1 MRRDGYWV
9 EVISTG
15 DEILF
20 GRIVDTNSAWI
31 ARRAAELGVW
41 LRRVT
46 SVGDDLGEI
55 SGVLREALGRGPD
68 LVLFT
73 GGLGPSED
81 DLTVEAIGLALGRDV
96 VFDQGAVERIRRRYE
111 ERGIHDT
118 VRGERMARVVDG
130 SRALQNPVGMATGME
145 LVEGGSTIMTFPG
158 VPSEMKAMFDAYA
171 APMIEG
177 RTSSRFAANTVV
189 ARVVFRDFFPVYRR
203 MQADYPD
210 VYIKNAATPP
220 ESPEERVSVRDITV
234 DVVAEGGSREESVGI
249 LGGVLA
255 EFGRRL
261 GEVGGRLILDAEVQ
275 RS

>member
-1 MRRDGYWV
+1 MLRDGYYV

-31 ARRAAELGVW
+31 ARRAAELGAP

-55 SGVLREALGRGPD
+55 SGVLREALEREAD
-68 LVLFT
+68 LILFT

-81 DLTVEAIGLALGRDV
+81 DLTVDAIGLALSREV
-96 VFDQGAVERIRRRYE
+96 VLDQGAVEWIRKKYA
-111 ERGIHDT
+111 ERGLHNT
-118 VRGERMARVVDG
+118 TRGERMARVVDG
-130 SRALQNPVGMATGME
+130 SRALENPVGMATGME

-171 APMIEG
+171 APLIEG
-177 RTSSRFAANTVV
+177 RTTSRFAANTVV
-189 ARVVFRDFFPVYRR
+189 ARVVFKEFFPKYLG

-220 ESPEERVSVRDITV
+220 ESPEERAKVKDITV
-234 DVVAEGGSREESVGI
+234 DVVAEGGSREESAKI
-249 LGGVLA
+249 LDEVLA
-255 EFGRRL
+255 EFDRRL
-261 GEVGGRLILDAEVQ
+261 GEVGGRLILDGEPK

>member
-1 MRRDGYWV
+1 MRGGGYWV

-31 ARRAAELGVW
+31 ARRAAELGAP

-46 SVGDDLGEI
+46 SVGDDLEEI
-55 SGVLREALGRGPD
+55 SGVLKDAVGRSPD
-68 LVLFT
+68 LILFT
-73 GGLGPSED
+73 GGLGPSKD

-96 VFDQGAVERIRRRYE
+96 VHDQGAVERIRKRYA
-111 ERGIHDT
+111 ERGIHNSA
-118 VRGERMARVVDG
+118 RGERMARVVDG
-130 SRALQNPVGMATGME
+130 SRALVNPVGMATGME

-171 APMIEG
+171 APLIEG
-177 RTSSRFAANTVV
+177 GSASRFAANTVV
-189 ARVVFRDFFPVYRR
+189 ARVVFRDFFPVYRG

-220 ESPEERVSVRDITV
+220 EAPEERVRVKDITV
-234 DVVAEGGSREESVGI
+234 DVVAEGESREESLGI
-249 LGGVLA
+249 LGEVLA
-255 EFGRRL
+255 EFDRRL
-261 GEVGGRLILDAEVQ
+261 EEVGGKLILDAEVQ

>member
-1 MRRDGYWV
+1 MRSSGYWV

-31 ARRAAELGVW
+31 ARRAAELGAP
-41 LRRVT
+41 LRRIT
-46 SVGDDLGEI
+46 SVGDDLEEL
-55 SGVLREALGRGPD
+55 SGILRDALGRGPD
-68 LVLFT
+68 LILFT

-81 DLTVEAIGLALGRDV
+81 DLTVQAISLALGRDV
-96 VFDQGAVERIRRRYE
+96 VLDQGAVERIRRRYE

-118 VRGERMARVVDG
+118 VRGEKMARVVDG
-130 SRALQNPVGMATGME
+130 SRALENPVGMATGME
-145 LVEGGSTIMTFPG
+145 FVEGGSTVMTFPG

-171 APMIEG
+171 APLIEG
-177 RTSSRFAANTVV
+177 RSTSRFAANTVV
-189 ARVVFRDFFPVYRR
+189 ARVVFRDFFPVYRG

-220 ESPEERVSVRDITV
+220 EAPEERVRMKDITV
-234 DVVAEGGSREESVGI
+234 DVVVEGGSREESEFI
-249 LGGVLA
+249 LGEVLA

-261 GEVGGRLILDAEVQ
+261 GGVGGRLILDAEIQ

>member
-1 MRRDGYWV
+1 MLRDGYYV

-31 ARRAAELGVW
+31 ARRAAELGAP

-55 SGVLREALGRGPD
+55 SGVLREALEREAD
-68 LVLFT
+68 LILFT

-81 DLTVEAIGLALGRDV
+81 DLTVDAIGLALSREV
-96 VFDQGAVERIRRRYE
+96 VLDQGAVEWIRKKYA
-111 ERGIHDT
+111 ERGLHNT
-118 VRGERMARVVDG
+118 TRGERMARVVDG
-130 SRALQNPVGMATGME
+130 SRALENPVGMATGME

-171 APMIEG
+171 APLIEG
-177 RTSSRFAANTVV
+177 RTTSRFAANTVV
-189 ARVVFRDFFPVYRR
+189 ARVVFREFFPKYLE

-220 ESPEERVSVRDITV
+220 ESPEERAKVKDITV
-234 DVVAEGGSREESVGI
+234 DVVAEGGSREESAKI
-249 LGGVLA
+249 LDEVLA
-255 EFGRRL
+255 EFDRRL
-261 GEVGGRLILDAEVQ
+261 GEVGGRLILDGEPK

>member
-1 MRRDGYWV
+1 MRRSGYWV

-31 ARRAAELGVW
+31 ARRAAELGAP

-55 SGVLREALGRGPD
+55 SGILRDALGRGPD
-68 LVLFT
+68 LILFT

-81 DLTVEAIGLALGRDV
+81 DLTVEAIGQALGRDV
-96 VFDQGAVERIRRRYE
+96 VLDQGAVERIRRRYE

-118 VRGERMARVVDG
+118 ARGVKMARVVDG
-130 SRALQNPVGMATGME
+130 SRALENPVGMATGME
-145 LVEGGSTIMTFPG
+145 LVEGGSTVMTFPG
-158 VPSEMKAMFDAYA
+158 VPSEMKVMFDAYA
-171 APMIEG
+171 APLIEG
-177 RTSSRFAANTVV
+177 RSASRFAANTVV
-189 ARVVFRDFFPVYRR
+189 ARVVFRDFFPVYRG

-220 ESPEERVSVRDITV
+220 EAPEERAKVKDITV
-234 DVVAEGGSREESVGI
+234 DVVAEGGSREESESI
-249 LGGVLA
+249 LGEVLA

-261 GEVGGRLILDAEVQ
+261 GEVGGSLILDAEVQ

>member
-1 MRRDGYWV
+1 MLRDGYYV

-31 ARRAAELGVW
+31 ARRAAELGAP

-55 SGVLREALGRGPD
+55 SGVLREALEREAD
-68 LVLFT
+68 LILFT

-81 DLTVEAIGLALGRDV
+81 DLTVDAIGLALSREV
-96 VFDQGAVERIRRRYE
+96 VLDQGAVEWIRKKYA
-111 ERGIHDT
+111 ERGLHNT
-118 VRGERMARVVDG
+118 TRGERMARVVDG
-130 SRALQNPVGMATGME
+130 SRALENPVGMATGME

-171 APMIEG
+171 APLIEG
-177 RTSSRFAANTVV
+177 RTTSSFAANTVV
-189 ARVVFRDFFPVYRR
+189 ARVVFKEFFPKYLG

-220 ESPEERVSVRDITV
+220 ESPEERAKVKDITV
-234 DVVAEGGSREESVGI
+234 DVVAKGGSREESAKI
-249 LGGVLA
+249 LDEVLA
-255 EFGRRL
+255 EFDRRL
-261 GEVGGRLILDAEVQ
+261 GEVGGRLILDGEPK

>member
-9 EVISTG
+9 EVVSTG

-31 ARRAAELGVW
+31 ARRAAELGAR

-46 SVGDDLGEI
+46 SVGDDLDEI
-55 SGVLREALGRGPD
+55 SEVLREVVGRGPD
-68 LVLFT
+68 LILFT

-81 DLTVEAIGLALGRDV
+81 DLTVEAIGLTLGRDV
-96 VFDQGAVERIRRRYE
+96 VYDQGAVERIRRRYE
-111 ERGIHDT
+111 ERGIRST
-118 VRGERMARVVDG
+118 ARGERMARVVDG
-130 SRALQNPVGMATGME
+130 SRALENLVGMATGME

-158 VPSEMKAMFDAYA
+158 VPSEMKAMFNAYA
-171 APMIEG
+171 APLIEG
-177 RTSSRFAANTVV
+177 GTTSRFAANTVV

-203 MQADYPD
+203 MQVDYPD

-220 ESPEERVSVRDITV
+220 EAPEERLRVKDITV
-234 DVVAEGGSREESVGI
+234 DVVVEGGSREESE
-249 LGGVLA
+249 GVLEEVLA
-255 EFGRRL
+255 DFDRRL
-261 GEVGGRLILDAEVQ
+261 GEVGGRLILDLEPG

>member
-9 EVISTG
+9 EVVSTG

-31 ARRAAELGVW
+31 ARRAAELGAR
-41 LRRVT
+41 LRRIT
-46 SVGDDLGEI
+46 SVGDDLDEI
-55 SGVLREALGRGPD
+55 SEVLREVVGRSPD
-68 LVLFT
+68 LILFT

-81 DLTVEAIGLALGRDV
+81 DLTVEAIGLTLGRDV

-111 ERGIHDT
+111 ERGIRST
-118 VRGERMARVVDG
+118 ARGERMARVVDG
-130 SRALQNPVGMATGME
+130 SRALENLVGMATGME

-158 VPSEMKAMFDAYA
+158 VPSEMKAMFNAYA
-171 APMIEG
+171 APLIEG
-177 RTSSRFAANTVV
+177 GTTSRFAANTVV

-203 MQADYPD
+203 MQVDYPD

-220 ESPEERVSVRDITV
+220 EAPEERLRVKDITV
-234 DVVAEGGSREESVGI
+234 DVVVEGGSREESEGV
-249 LGGVLA
+249 LEEVLA
-255 EFGRRL
+255 EFDRRL
-261 GEVGGRLILDAEVQ
+261 GEVGGRLILDLEPG

>member
-55 SGVLREALGRGPD
+55 SGVLREALRRGPD

-96 VFDQGAVERIRRRYE
+96 VLDQGAVERIRRRYE

-130 SRALQNPVGMATGME
+130 SRALENPVGMATGME

-171 APMIEG
+171 APLIEG

-203 MQADYPD
+203 MQVDYPD

-220 ESPEERVSVRDITV
+220 ESPEERMRVKDITV
-234 DVVAEGGSREESVGI
+234 DVVAEGGSREESAGI
-249 LGGVLA
+249 LGEVLA
-255 EFGRRL
+255 EFDRRL
-261 GEVGGRLILDAEVQ
+261 GEVGGRLILDAKVQ

>member
-46 SVGDDLGEI
+46 SVGDDLKEI
-55 SGVLREALGRGPD
+55 SGVLREALERGPD
-68 LVLFT
+68 LILFT

-81 DLTVEAIGLALGRDV
+81 DLTVEAIGLAVGRDV
-96 VFDQGAVERIRRRYE
+96 VLDQGAVERIRRRYE

-130 SRALQNPVGMATGME
+130 SRALENPVGMATGME
-145 LVEGGSTIMTFPG
+145 VVEGRSTVMTFPG

-171 APMIEG
+171 APLIEG
-177 RTSSRFAANTVV
+177 RTASRFAANTVV
-189 ARVVFRDFFPVYRR
+189 ARVVFRDFFPVYRG

-210 VYIKNAATPP
+210 VYIKNAATSP
-220 ESPEERVSVRDITV
+220 ESPEERVRVKDITV
-234 DVVAEGGSREESVGI
+234 DVVAEGGSREESGGI
-249 LGGVLA
+249 LGEVLA
-255 EFGRRL
+255 EFDRRL

>member
-1 MRRDGYWV
+1 MLRDGYNV

-31 ARRAAELGVW
+31 ARRAAELGAP

-46 SVGDDLGEI
+46 SVGDDLQEI
-55 SGVLREALGRGPD
+55 SGVLKGAMDREAD
-68 LVLFT
+68 LILFT
-73 GGLGPSED
+73 GGLGPSRD
-81 DLTVEAIGLALGRDV
+81 DLTVDAIGLALNRDV
-96 VFDQGAVERIRRRYE
+96 VRDQGAVEWIRRKYA
-111 ERGIHDT
+111 ERGLHNT
-118 VRGERMARVVDG
+118 TRGERMARVVDG
-130 SRALQNPVGMATGME
+130 SRALENPVGMATGME
-145 LVEGGSTIMTFPG
+145 LVEGSSTIMTFPG

-171 APMIEG
+171 APLIEG
-177 RTSSRFAANTVV
+177 GSASRFAANTVV

-220 ESPEERVSVRDITV
+220 EAPEERVKVKDITV
-234 DVVAEGGSREESVGI
+234 DLVAEGGSQEESELI
-249 LGGVLA
+249 LEEVLA
-255 EFGRRL
+255 EFSRRL
-261 GEVGGRLILDAEVQ
+261 GEVGGKLILDAEVQ

>member
-1 MRRDGYWV
+1 MRLDGYWV

-31 ARRAAELGVW
+31 ARRAAELGAPV
-41 LRRVT
+41 RRVT

-55 SGVLREALGRGPD
+55 SGVLREAVGRGPD
-68 LVLFT
+68 LILFT

-96 VFDQGAVERIRRRYE
+96 VHDQGAVERIRRRYA
-111 ERGIHDT
+111 ERGIHNT
-118 VRGERMARVVDG
+118 VRGERMARVLAG
-130 SRALQNPVGMATGME
+130 SRALENPVGMATGME
-145 LVEGGSTIMTFPG
+145 LVVGASTIMTFPG

-171 APMIEG
+171 APLIEG
-177 RTSSRFAANTVV
+177 GSASRFAANTVV
-189 ARVVFRDFFPVYRR
+189 ARVVFRNFFPVYRR
-203 MQADYPD
+203 MQADFPD

-220 ESPEERVSVRDITV
+220 EAPEERAKVKDITV
-234 DVVAEGGSREESVGI
+234 DVVAEGGSQEKSELI
-249 LGGVLA
+249 LGEVLA
-255 EFGRRL
+255 EFSRRL
-261 GEVGGRLILDAEVQ
+261 TEVGGKLILDAEVQ

>member
-46 SVGDDLGEI
+46 SVGDDLKEI

-96 VFDQGAVERIRRRYE
+96 VLDQGAVERIRRRYE

-130 SRALQNPVGMATGME
+130 SRALENPVGMATGME
-145 LVEGGSTIMTFPG
+145 VVEGRSTVMTFPG

-171 APMIEG
+171 APLIEG
-177 RTSSRFAANTVV
+177 RTTSRFAANTVV

-210 VYIKNAATPP
+210 VYIKNAAT
-220 ESPEERVSVRDITV
+220 SPEERVRVKDITV
-234 DVVAEGGSREESVGI
+234 DVVAEGGSQEESRGI
-249 LGGVLA
+249 LGEVLA
-255 EFGRRL
+255 EFDRRL

>member
-9 EVISTG
+9 EVVSTG

-31 ARRAAELGVW
+31 ARRAAELGAR

-46 SVGDDLGEI
+46 SVGDDLDEI
-55 SGVLREALGRGPD
+55 SEVLREVVGRGPD
-68 LVLFT
+68 LILFT

-81 DLTVEAIGLALGRDV
+81 DLTVEAIGLTLGRDV

-111 ERGIHDT
+111 ERGIRST
-118 VRGERMARVVDG
+118 ARGERMARVVDG
-130 SRALQNPVGMATGME
+130 SRALENLVGMATGME

-158 VPSEMKAMFDAYA
+158 VPSEMKAMFNAYA
-171 APMIEG
+171 APLIEG
-177 RTSSRFAANTVV
+177 GTTSRFAANTVV

-203 MQADYPD
+203 MQVDYPD

-220 ESPEERVSVRDITV
+220 EAPEERLRVKDITV
-234 DVVAEGGSREESVGI
+234 DVVVEGGSREESEGV
-249 LGGVLA
+249 LEEVLA
-255 EFGRRL
+255 EFDRRL
-261 GEVGGRLILDAEVQ
+261 GEVGGRLILDLEPG

>member
-111 ERGIHDT
+111 ERGIRDT
-118 VRGERMARVVDG
+118 ARGERMARVVDG
-130 SRALQNPVGMATGME
+130 SRALENPVGMATGME
-145 LVEGGSTIMTFPG
+145 LVEGGSTVMTFPG

-171 APMIEG
+171 APLIEG

-189 ARVVFRDFFPVYRR
+189 ARVVFREFFPIYLG

-220 ESPEERVSVRDITV
+220 ESPEERAKVKGITV
-234 DVVAEGGSREESVGI
+234 DVVAEGGSREESELL
-249 LGGVLA
+249 LGEVLA
-255 EFGRRL
+255 EFDRRL
-261 GEVGGRLILDAEVQ
+261 GEVGGRLILDAEAQ

>member
-68 LVLFT
+68 LILFT

-96 VFDQGAVERIRRRYE
+96 VFDQGAVERIRRRYA

-130 SRALQNPVGMATGME
+130 SRALENPVGMATGME
-145 LVEGGSTIMTFPG
+145 LVEGGSTVMTFPG

-171 APMIEG
+171 APLIEG

-189 ARVVFRDFFPVYRR
+189 ARVVFRDFFPVYRG

-220 ESPEERVSVRDITV
+220 EAPEERVRVKDITV
-234 DVVAEGGSREESVGI
+234 DVVAEGGSREESELI
-249 LGGVLA
+249 LGEVLA

-261 GEVGGRLILDAEVQ
+261 GEVGGRLILDAEVR

>member
-1 MRRDGYWV
+1 MQRGGYWV

-31 ARRAAELGVW
+31 ARRAAELGAP

-55 SGVLREALGRGPD
+55 SGVLREVLGRGPD
-68 LVLFT
+68 LILFT
-73 GGLGPSED
+73 GGLGPSDD

-111 ERGIHDT
+111 ERGIRST
-118 VRGERMARVVDG
+118 ARGERMARVVDG
-130 SRALQNPVGMATGME
+130 SRALENLVGMATGME
-145 LVEGGSTIMTFPG
+145 LVEGGSTVMTFPG

-177 RTSSRFAANTVV
+177 ATSSRFAANTVV
-189 ARVVFRDFFPVYRR
+189 ARVVFRDFFPVYRV
-203 MQADYPD
+203 MQADYPG

-220 ESPEERVSVRDITV
+220 EAPEERLRVKEITV
-234 DVVAEGGSREESVGI
+234 DVVVEGGSREESEMI
-249 LGGVLA
+249 LGEVLA
-255 EFGRRL
+255 EFDRRL
-261 GEVGGRLILDAEVQ
+261 GEVGGRLILDAEVR

>member
-1 MRRDGYWV
+1 MRRDGYWG

-46 SVGDDLGEI
+46 SVGDDLKEI

-73 GGLGPSED
+73 GGLGPAED
-81 DLTVEAIGLALGRDV
+81 DLTVEAIGLTLGRDV

-130 SRALQNPVGMATGME
+130 SRALENPVGMATGME
-145 LVEGGSTIMTFPG
+145 LVEGRSTIMTFPG

-171 APMIEG
+171 APLIEG
-177 RTSSRFAANTVV
+177 RTTSRFAANTVV
-189 ARVVFRDFFPVYRR
+189 ARVVFRDFFPVYRE

-210 VYIKNAATPP
+210 VYIKNAATRP
-220 ESPEERVSVRDITV
+220 EAPEERVRVKDITV
-234 DVVAEGGSREESVGI
+234 DVVAEGGSREESELI
-249 LGGVLA
+249 LGEVLA

-261 GEVGGRLILDAEVQ
+261 GEVGGRLILDAEVR

>member
-1 MRRDGYWV
+1 MLRDGYWI

-31 ARRAAELGVW
+31 ARRAAELGAP

-68 LVLFT
+68 LILFT

-81 DLTVEAIGLALGRDV
+81 DLTVEAIGLALSRDV
-96 VFDQGAVERIRRRYE
+96 VLDQGAVEWIRGKYA
-111 ERGIHDT
+111 ERGIHNT
-118 VRGERMARVVDG
+118 TRGERMARVVDG
-130 SRALQNPVGMATGME
+130 SRALENPVGMATGME
-145 LVEGGSTIMTFPG
+145 VVEGGSTIMTFPG

-171 APMIEG
+171 APLIEG
-177 RTSSRFAANTVV
+177 RTTSRFAANTVV
-189 ARVVFRDFFPVYRR
+189 ARVVFKEFFPKYRG

-220 ESPEERVSVRDITV
+220 ESPEERAKVKDITV
-234 DVVAEGGSREESVGI
+234 DVVAEGGSREESVKI
-249 LGGVLA
+249 LDEVLA
-255 EFGRRL
+255 EFDRRL
-261 GEVGGRLILDAEVQ
+261 GEVGGRLILDGEPK

>member
-55 SGVLREALGRGPD
+55 SGVLREALERGPD

-96 VFDQGAVERIRRRYE
+96 VLDQGAVERIRRRYE
-111 ERGIHDT
+111 ERGIRDT
-118 VRGERMARVVDG
+118 ARGERMARVVDG
-130 SRALQNPVGMATGME
+130 SRALENPVGMATGME
-145 LVEGGSTIMTFPG
+145 LVEGRSTVMTFPG
-158 VPSEMKAMFDAYA
+158 VPSEMKSMFDAYA
-171 APMIEG
+171 APIIEG
-177 RTSSRFAANTVV
+177 RNSSRFAANTVV
-189 ARVVFRDFFPVYRR
+189 SRVVFRDFFPVYRR

-220 ESPEERVSVRDITV
+220 ESPEERLSVRDITV
-234 DVVAEGGSREESVGI
+234 DVVAEGESREESAGI
-249 LGGVLA
+249 LDEVLA
-255 EFGRRL
+255 EFDRRL
-261 GEVGGRLILDAEVQ
+261 GEVGGTLILDAEVQ

>member
-1 MRRDGYWV
+1 MLRDGYYV

-31 ARRAAELGVW
+31 ARRAAELGAP

-55 SGVLREALGRGPD
+55 SGVLREALEREAD
-68 LVLFT
+68 LILFT

-81 DLTVEAIGLALGRDV
+81 DLTVDAIGQALSRDV
-96 VFDQGAVERIRRRYE
+96 VLDQGAVEWIRKKYA
-111 ERGIHDT
+111 ERGIHNT
-118 VRGERMARVVDG
+118 TRGEKMARVVDG
-130 SRALQNPVGMATGME
+130 SRALENPVGMATGME

-171 APMIEG
+171 APLIEG
-177 RTSSRFAANTVV
+177 RTTSRFAANTVV
-189 ARVVFRDFFPVYRR
+189 ARVVFKEFFPKYLG

-220 ESPEERVSVRDITV
+220 ESPEERAKVKDITV
-234 DVVAEGGSREESVGI
+234 DVVAEGGSREESVKM
-249 LGGVLA
+249 LDEVLA
-255 EFGRRL
+255 EFDRRL
-261 GEVGGRLILDAEVQ
+261 GEVGGRLILDGEPK

>member
-55 SGVLREALGRGPD
+55 SGVLKEALGRGPD
-68 LVLFT
+68 LILFT
-73 GGLGPSED
+73 GCLGPSED

-111 ERGIHDT
+111 ERGIHHT

-130 SRALQNPVGMATGME
+130 SRALENPVGMATGME
-145 LVEGGSTIMTFPG
+145 LVEGRSTIMTFPG

-171 APMIEG
+171 APLIEG

-210 VYIKNAATPP
+210 GYIKNAATPP
-220 ESPEERVSVRDITV
+220 ESPEERVKDITV
-234 DVVAEGGSREESVGI
+234 DVVAEGGSREESRRI
-249 LGGVLA
+249 LGEVLA
-255 EFGRRL
+255 EFDRRL
-261 GEVGGRLILDAEVQ
+261 EEVGGRLILDAEVQ

>member
-1 MRRDGYWV
+1 MQRDGFWV

-31 ARRAAELGVW
+31 ARRAAELGAP

-46 SVGDDLGEI
+46 SVGDDLNEI
-55 SGVLREALGRGPD
+55 SGILREALERGPD

-81 DLTVEAIGLALGRDV
+81 DLTVVAIGLALGRDV

-111 ERGIHDT
+111 ERGIRST
-118 VRGERMARVVDG
+118 ARGERMARVVDG
-130 SRALQNPVGMATGME
+130 SRALENPVGMATGME

-158 VPSEMKAMFDAYA
+158 VPSEMKAMFDMYA
-171 APMIEG
+171 APLIEG
-177 RTSSRFAANTVV
+177 RSTSRFAANTVI
-189 ARVVFRDFFPVYRR
+189 AQVVFRDFFPVYRG
-203 MQADYPD
+203 MQADYPN

-220 ESPEERVSVRDITV
+220 EAPEERLRVKDITV
-234 DVVAEGGSREESVGI
+234 DVVTEGGSREESELI
-249 LGGVLA
+249 LEDVLL
-255 EFGRRL
+255 ELDRRL
-261 GEVGGRLILDAEVQ
+261 GEVGGRLILDAEFQ

>member
-1 MRRDGYWV
+1 MRRSGYWV

-31 ARRAAELGVW
+31 ARRAAELGAP

-55 SGVLREALGRGPD
+55 SGILRDALGRGPD
-68 LVLFT
+68 LILFT

-96 VFDQGAVERIRRRYE
+96 VLDQGAVERIRKRYE

-118 VRGERMARVVDG
+118 ARGVKMARVVDG
-130 SRALQNPVGMATGME
+130 SRALENPVGMATGME
-145 LVEGGSTIMTFPG
+145 LVEGGSTVMTFPG

-171 APMIEG
+171 APLIEG
-177 RTSSRFAANTVV
+177 RSASRFAANTVV
-189 ARVVFRDFFPVYRR
+189 ARVVFRDFFPVYRG

-220 ESPEERVSVRDITV
+220 EAPEERAKVKDITV
-234 DVVAEGGSREESVGI
+234 DVVAEGGSREESESI
-249 LGGVLA
+249 LGEVLA

-261 GEVGGRLILDAEVQ
+261 GEVGGSLILDAEVQ